1 MFSWDALKIKK
12 FNQLNQINQLP
23 KLKFNLILSKKS
35 SYEASN
41 WISNLNW
48 QQAKNRFGTLFASHF
63 GEALG
68 HLT

>member
-12 FNQLNQINQLP
+12 FNQLNQINQL
-23 KLKFNLILSKKS
+23 NWSLILNKKS

-48 QQAKNRFGTLFASHF
+48 QQAKNRFGTLFSSHF